1 MPLLKVKVRKLSA
14 DSVLSGART
23 SASIA
28 RELADIAQFPP
39 ARAAATIVLLIFE
52 TIEVRFC
59 ASAPR
64 LIGTLTGSFS
74 QGMQNNK
81 QGCRRLARRAAEILL
96 DVRERM
102 RGRWDRAPRSLTR
115 NLAKL
120 ERYELRC
127 LHAERPVMIH

>member
-59 ASAPR
+59 ASPAR
-64 LIGTLTGSFS
+64 LIGRLTRCRIARLLRACKRTNRDAAGSR
-74 QGMQNNK
+74 GA
-81 QGCRRLARRAAEILL
+81 RLRFYSTCVSECGAGGIARRGA
-96 DVRERM
+96 
-102 RGRWDRAPRSLTR
+102 
-115 NLAKL
+115 
-120 ERYELRC
+120 
-127 LHAERPVMIH
+127 